1 MTGRTHISERAI
13 NRIAAHSASAVP
25 GVESTSGGIVKLGG
39 NYPRCDAIVDRT
51 ADRARLDVAIAVSWP
66 SPVSAV
72 AALVRDAV
80 RRGVEAATG
89 LTVGIVNVSVDQ
101 VIHSAHRVSD
111 EDLAAAPAPGVTTEI
126 SVIPRTRVASPRMI
140 RLPSPL
146 STHRALT
153 PVRTTVGAPVVPVR
167 VLPLDPNDPGHV
179 VVHDIAEDKGTA

>member
-1 MTGRTHISERAI
+1 MSGHTHISERAI
-13 NRIAAHSASAVP
+13 NRIAAHAAGTVP
-25 GVESTSGGIVKLGG
+25 GVVSTSGGIVKLGG
-39 NYPRCDAIVDRT
+39 SYPRCAAIVDRT
-51 ADRARLDVAIAVSWP
+51 TGRARLDVALAVSWP

-72 AALVRDAV
+72 AARVRDAV
-80 RRGVEAATG
+80 RQEVEAATG
-89 LTVGIVNVSVDQ
+89 LSAGVVNVSVEQ
-101 VIHSAHRVSD
+101 VLHSAHRVSA

-126 SVIPRTRVASPRMI
+126 SVTPRTRVASPRMI